1 MESAIYVQ
9 LNLFFFT
16 SASIFQVV
24 SDSLS
29 IFPATGIS
37 LSLSSFGFRS
47 WHLIYHY
54 FVSCSYSLVDVFVRV
69 MGDVFPELKDNE
81 KKIKDIIKE
90 EDPSFENTLAM
101 VILVA
106 RSICISVTSI
116 WPK

>member
-1 MESAIYVQ
+1 MIC
-9 LNLFFFT
+9 
-16 SASIFQVV
+16 
-24 SDSLS
+24 
-29 IFPATGIS
+29 
-37 LSLSSFGFRS
+37 
-47 WHLIYHY
+47 HY
-54 FVSCSYSLVDVFVRV
+54 FVSFLYSLVDVFVRV

-90 EDPSFENTLAM
+90 EEASFENTLAK